1 MYGILFVNNVKRS
14 ITMPTR
20 QDFYNFHCPRYEE
33 FPSLELYAEQVLS
46 LMKDYLEIFHRDGAL
61 LTSNMINN
69 YVKQRIVK
77 PPINKRYDRVHLS
90 YFVVVCLLKGFM
102 NISELCEGLEIILEK
117 NTVRDAYNLF
127 CDELEGALKRA
138 FSEESLPV
146 PEKADT
152 TELALIRSMCTSLA
166 NLTLAHCVIEEKKL
180 LPSDR
185 R

>member
-1 MYGILFVNNVKRS
+1 MYAILFMNNVKRS
-14 ITMPTR
+14 FTMPTR

-33 FPSLELYAEQVLS
+33 FPSLELYAEQVLV
-46 LMKDYLEIFHRDGAL
+46 LMKEYLGIFHRDGTAL

-69 YVKQRIVK
+69 YVKQKIVK

-117 NTVRDAYNLF
+117 STVKDAYNLF

-138 FSEESLPV
+138 FSEKALPE

-152 TELALIRSMCTSLA
+152 DELKLIRSMCVSLA
-166 NLTLAHCVIEEKKL
+166 NLTLAHSVIEEKKH
-180 LPSDR
+180 
-185 R
+185 

>member
-1 MYGILFVNNVKRS
+1 
-14 ITMPTR
+14 MPTR

-46 LMKDYLEIFHRDGAL
+46 LMKEYLGVFYDDGAPL

-77 PPINKRYDRVHLS
+77 PPVNKRYDRVHLS

-102 NISELCEGLEIILEK
+102 NISELCAGLEIILEK

-127 CDELEGALKRA
+127 CEELEGALKRV
-138 FSEESLPV
+138 FSGESV
-146 PEKADT
+146 H
-152 TELALIRSMCTSLA
+152 ELAAADSNELELIRAMCTSLA
-166 NLTLAHCVIEEKKL
+166 NLTFAHCIIEEKKNHE
-180 LPSDR
+180 
-185 R
+185 